1 MPERTVSL
9 SAPGGYYGSTLAY
22 GKHLPRTSSSEKIE
36 RQLLPIRSRGVTKM
50 SNKKEPRSRI
60 AGRDSRTGQFI
71 PVQETKWR
79 PDTTERERVPL
90 PGFGV
95 SGRYDSNKKR

>member
-1 MPERTVSL
+1 M
-9 SAPGGYYGSTLAY
+9 G
-22 GKHLPRTSSSEKIE
+22 
-36 RQLLPIRSRGVTKM
+36 
-50 SNKKEPRSRI
+50 NKKEPRSRI

-95 SGRYDSNKKR
+95 SGRYDGNKKR